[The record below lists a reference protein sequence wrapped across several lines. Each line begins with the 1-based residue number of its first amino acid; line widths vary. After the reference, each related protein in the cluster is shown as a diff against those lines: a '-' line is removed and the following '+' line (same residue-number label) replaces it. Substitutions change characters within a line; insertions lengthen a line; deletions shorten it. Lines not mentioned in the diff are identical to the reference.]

1 MTFIHG
7 GLATVGVQ
15 PEDHMSE
22 AYATIGLEPT
32 VPMESVTS
40 VYRAKI
46 KYAHLEG
53 IQGPE
58 EREVS
63 GDRVKRL
70 NLAYEVIQQARQGR

>member
-1 MTFIHG
+1 MAET
-7 GLATVGVQ
+7 
-15 PEDHMSE
+15 
-22 AYATIGLEPT
+22 YATIGLEPT

-46 KYAHLEG
+46 GYAHLEG

-63 GDRVKRL
+63 GDRLKRL
-70 NLAYEVIQQARQGR
+70 NLAYQAIQNAQQGR